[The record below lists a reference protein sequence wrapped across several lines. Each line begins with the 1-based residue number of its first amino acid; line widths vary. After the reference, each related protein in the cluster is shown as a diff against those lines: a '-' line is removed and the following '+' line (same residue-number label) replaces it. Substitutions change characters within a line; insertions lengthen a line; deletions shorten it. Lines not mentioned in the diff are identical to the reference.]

1 MLPFKN
7 LIQIEKNAAEAVFK
21 QLARQIILLIQQG
34 VLLPGTDLPSTRL
47 LANEL
52 GVHRKTVM
60 AAFSELIA
68 EDWIQSRERI
78 GYKVPALLPVIK
90 PRTYSGHSNIQ
101 YTSVPEFIFDGMGSI
116 PDLPF
121 IPKKFKVLID
131 DGFPEPSVVPVG
143 AISKEYRSLLTH
155 ANLKKSSL
163 SWNID
168 GSEGFRDSLTWFLNE
183 TRGLN
188 IQTENLLVTRGAQS
202 AIFIAASL
210 IIKPGDKVIVS
221 DPSYFMAN
229 AVFTQLG
236 AELIYV
242 PVDHSGVDV
251 QAIEAALAE
260 NDIKLLYIIP
270 HHHHPTTVTLSSQRR
285 IRLLELIKQYKLPVI
300 EDDYDYDFQ
309 YQESPYLPLASAVH
323 DGNVIYIGSLT
334 KVLGANFRLGYM
346 VSSPRFLQSAIRFKS
361 LFDLRSDA
369 LMEGTVSHLIQ
380 NGEFSR
386 FINKANKLYALRC
399 NYAAELIT
407 SRLGDFVEF
416 DKPQGGMALW
426 LRFSPELPLR
436 EIISRA
442 SSNGLQLAGSAYYG
456 ANGKNMNAIRF
467 GFASVNE
474 NEMEFAVD
482 LIRKICSS
490 GFS

>member
-7 LIQIEKNAAEAVFK
+7 LIKIEKNAVEAVFK

-34 VLLPGTDLPSTRL
+34 ILLPGTDLPSTRL
-47 LANEL
+47 LASEL
-52 GVHRKTVM
+52 SVHRKTVM
-60 AAFSELIA
+60 AAFNELIA
-68 EDWIQSRERI
+68 EDWIESRERI
-78 GYKVPALLPVIK
+78 GYKVPELLPVIK

-101 YTSVPEFIFDGMGSI
+101 YTSPPEFDFDGMGAI
-116 PDLPF
+116 PDLPY
-121 IPKKFKVLID
+121 IPKTFKVLID
-131 DGFPEPSVVPVG
+131 DGFPEPSIVPIDAV
-143 AISKEYRSLLTH
+143 SKEYRSLLTYT
-155 ANLKKSSL
+155 NLKKSTT
-163 SWNID
+163 SWNIE
-168 GSEGFRDSLTWFLNE
+168 GSEDFRDSLTSFLNE

-188 IQTENLLVTRGAQS
+188 IQPENLLVTRGAQS

-236 AELIYV
+236 AELVYV
-242 PVDHSGVDV
+242 PVDDSGVDV
-251 QAIEAALAE
+251 EAIETALAG

-270 HHHHPTTVTLSSQRR
+270 HHHHPTTVTLSSKRR
-285 IRLLELIKQYKLPVI
+285 IRLLELIRQYKLPVI

-346 VSSPRFLQSAIRFKS
+346 VSSQHFLNSAIRFKS

-399 NYAAELIT
+399 NFAADLIT
-407 SRLGDFVEF
+407 AKLADFLEF
-416 DKPQGGMALW
+416 NKPQGGMALW
-426 LRFSPELPLR
+426 LKFRPEFSLK

-442 SSNGLQLAGSAYYG
+442 SSSGLQLAGSAYYG
-456 ANGKNMNAIRF
+456 ANSKNINAIRF

-482 LIRKICSS
+482 LIRKICLSN
-490 GFS
+490 FS